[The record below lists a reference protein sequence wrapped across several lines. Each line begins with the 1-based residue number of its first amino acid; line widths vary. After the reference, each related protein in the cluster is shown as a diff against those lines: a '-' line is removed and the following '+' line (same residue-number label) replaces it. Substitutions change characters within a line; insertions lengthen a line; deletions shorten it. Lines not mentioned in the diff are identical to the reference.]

1 MSLQNPNKFAARLC
15 ILLGIAIS
23 VGLSVPLTA
32 YLGSLF
38 GDTYNQRVMIYGGL
52 LLWLIA
58 GSACI
63 LYVTENA
70 PERRATAGF
79 LALCFLS
86 IWLWPIVLT
95 MHLLRSQKR
104 GH

>member
-1 MSLQNPNKFAARLC
+1 MSLQNPNKLAARLC

-38 GDTYNQRVMIYGGL
+38 GDTYDQRVMIYGGQ

-63 LYVTENA
+63 LYVTANA
-70 PERRATAGF
+70 PERPATLGF

-95 MHLLRSQKR
+95 MHLLRTQKR

>member
-1 MSLQNPNKFAARLC
+1 MSLQNPNNLSARLC
-15 ILLGIAIS
+15 ILLGIAVS

-38 GDTYNQRVMIYGGL
+38 GDTYNERVMIYGGQ

-58 GSACI
+58 GSFCI
-63 LYVTENA
+63 FYVTRNA
-70 PERRATAGF
+70 RERPATLGF

-86 IWLWPIVLT
+86 IWLWPIVLA
-95 MHLLRSQKR
+95 MHELQKR
-104 GH
+104 RRNQ